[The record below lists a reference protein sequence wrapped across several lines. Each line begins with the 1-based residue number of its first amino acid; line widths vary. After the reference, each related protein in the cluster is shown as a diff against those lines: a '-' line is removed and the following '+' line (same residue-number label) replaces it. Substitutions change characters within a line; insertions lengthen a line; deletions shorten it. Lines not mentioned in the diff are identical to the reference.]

1 MSEPTKRDEPRS
13 TGPLGGLR
21 VVDLTRNLAGPYCT
35 MLLAD
40 LGADVVKIEQPGA
53 GDDTRSWAPPLWGG
67 VSATFLA
74 ANRNKR
80 SVAVDLDRPEGVE
93 LIEKLVSGADVLVES
108 FRPGSLERRG
118 LGYEMLRSSNPRLV
132 YCSVSAFGQDG
143 PLSNRPGY
151 DPVIQAHTG
160 IMSVTG
166 EPDGPPVRLGVA
178 AIDLGTGLWASIG
191 ILAALAARN
200 ATGEGSKVETSLYE
214 VATWWLSYQ
223 IAGFLGSGVVPNRQ
237 GTTAAFI
244 TPYEVFEAS
253 DVGIM
258 IAAANDRLFAALCE
272 VLDRPELVTDPRFT
286 SNPLRVSN
294 RDVLRPIVAGLI
306 AERPAAEWYELL
318 SARSIP
324 CSPVRTV
331 ADLMQDEQLE
341 ALGLMAES
349 VHPEAGALSL
359 VGLPVSRDGERAV
372 REQTPPLLGQHT
384 DEVLGELGLGH
395 EEIES
400 LRRSGVVE

>member
-1 MSEPTKRDEPRS
+1 
-13 TGPLGGLR
+13 

-53 GDDTRSWAPPLWGG
+53 GDDTRSWAPPLWGD

-80 SVAVDLDRPEGVE
+80 SMAVDLDRPEGVE
-93 LIEKLVSGADVLVES
+93 IVKRLADGADVLVES

-118 LGYEMLRSSNPRLV
+118 LGYATLRSVNPRLV
-132 YCSVSAFGQDG
+132 YCSVSAFGQHG
-143 PLSNRPGY
+143 PLSDRPGY

-160 IMSVTG
+160 ILSVTG

-191 ILAALAARN
+191 ILAALASRN
-200 ATGEGSKVETSLYE
+200 ATGKGSRVETSLYE

-223 IAGFLGSGVVPNRQ
+223 IAGFLGSGVVPHRQ

-244 TPYEVFEAS
+244 APYEVFEAS
-253 DVGIM
+253 DGGIM
-258 IAAANDRLFAALCE
+258 VAAANDRLFAALCD
-272 VLDRPELVTDPRFT
+272 VLERPDLVTDPRFS
-286 SNPLRVSN
+286 SNPLRVAN
-294 RDVLRPIVAGLI
+294 RDVLRPVVAGLI
-306 AERPAAEWYELL
+306 AKRPAAEWYELL

-331 ADLMQDEQLE
+331 ADLMQDEQLQT
-341 ALGLMAES
+341 LGLMAES
-349 VHPEAGALSL
+349 VHPEVGDLRL
-359 VGLPVSRDGERAV
+359 VGMPVSRDGERAV
-372 REQTPPLLGQHT
+372 SELPPPLLGQHT
-384 DEVLGELGLGH
+384 DEVLGEIGL
-395 EEIES
+395 EESEIES
-400 LRRSGVVE
+400 LRRSGVVS

>member
-1 MSEPTKRDEPRS
+1 VNPGETKPA
-13 TGPLGGLR
+13 GALQGIR

-93 LIEKLVSGADVLVES
+93 VVKKLALEADVLVES

-118 LGYEMLRSSNPRLV
+118 LGYETLRETNPRLV
-132 YCSVSAFGQDG
+132 YCSVSAFGQEG
-143 PLSNRPGY
+143 PLSDRPGY

-160 IMSVTG
+160 ILSVTG

-191 ILAALAARN
+191 ILSALTARGT
-200 ATGEGSKVETSLYE
+200 TGAGSRVETSLYE

-223 IAGFLGSGVVPNRQ
+223 IAGFLGSGVVPSRQ

-244 TPYEVFEAS
+244 APYEVFEAS
-253 DVGIM
+253 DRGIM
-258 IAAANDRLFAALCE
+258 IAAANDRLFTAFCD
-272 VLDRPELVTDPRFT
+272 VLERPDLLSDPRFAT
-286 SNPLRVSN
+286 NPLRVAN
-294 RDVLRPIVAGLI
+294 RDALRTIVAELI
-306 AERPAAEWYELL
+306 AQRTAAEWYELL
-318 SARSIP
+318 SAKSIP
-324 CSPVRTV
+324 SSPVRTV
-331 ADLMQDEQLE
+331 ADLLEDEQLA
-341 ALGLMAES
+341 ALGLLSES
-349 VHPEAGALSL
+349 VHPQAGPLRL
-359 VGLPVSRDGERAV
+359 VTTPVSRDGNRSV
-372 REQTPPLLGQHT
+372 REQTPPLLGEHT
-384 DEVLGELGLGH
+384 DDVLAEIGLSST
-395 EEIES
+395 EIAA
-400 LRRSGVVE
+400 LRQSGVVE

>member
-1 MSEPTKRDEPRS
+1 
-13 TGPLGGLR
+13 

-40 LGADVVKIEQPGA
+40 LGADVIKIEQPGA

-93 LIEKLVSGADVLVES
+93 LVKKLARDADILVES

-118 LGYEMLRSSNPRLV
+118 LGYETLREANPRLV
-132 YCSVSAFGQDG
+132 YCSVSAFGPVG
-143 PLSNRPGY
+143 PLSGRPGY

-160 IMSVTG
+160 ILSVTG
-166 EPDGPPVRLGVA
+166 ESAGPPVRLGVA

-191 ILAALAARN
+191 ILAALTARN
-200 ATGEGSKVETSLYE
+200 ATGVGSRVETSLYE

-223 IAGFLGSGVVPNRQ
+223 IAGFLGSGVLPHRQ
-237 GTTAAFI
+237 GTQAAFI
-244 TPYEVFEAS
+244 APYEVFEAA
-253 DVGIM
+253 DGGIM
-258 IAAANDRLFAALCE
+258 VAAANDRLFSALCD
-272 VLDRPELVTDPRFT
+272 VLERPDLVTDARFT
-286 SNPLRVSN
+286 TNPQRVAN
-294 RDVLRPIVAGLI
+294 REVLRPIVAGLI
-306 AERPAAEWYELL
+306 ATKPAAEWYELL

-331 ADLMQDEQLE
+331 ADLLEDEQL
-341 ALGLMAES
+341 ARSGLIGES
-349 VHPEAGALSL
+349 MHPEAGLLRL
-359 VGLPVSRDGERAV
+359 VGMPVSRDGSRSV
-372 REQTPPLLGQHT
+372 REDAPPLLGQHT
-384 DEVLGELGLGH
+384 DEVLAELGLDDR
-395 EEIES
+395 EIET
-400 LRRSGVVE
+400 LRGSGVVS

>member
-1 MSEPTKRDEPRS
+1 VQTPTDKSEPDA
-13 TGPLGGLR
+13 GGALQGLR

-53 GDDTRSWAPPLWGG
+53 GDDTRSWAPPLWGP

-93 LIEKLVSGADVLVES
+93 VVKKLALDADVVVES

-118 LGYEMLRSSNPRLV
+118 LGYETLRAANPRLV
-132 YCSVSAFGQDG
+132 YCSVSAFGQEG
-143 PLSNRPGY
+143 PLSGRPGY

-160 IMSVTG
+160 ILSVTG

-191 ILAALAARN
+191 ILAALASRA
-200 ATGEGSKVETSLYE
+200 ATGEGSRVETSLYE

-244 TPYEVFEAS
+244 APYEVFEAS
-253 DVGIM
+253 DGGIM
-258 IAAANDRLFAALCE
+258 VAAANDRLFASLCD
-272 VLDRPELVTDPRFT
+272 VLERPDLVTDERFLT
-286 SNPLRVSN
+286 NPLRVAN
-294 RDVLRPIVAGLI
+294 RDVLRPIVAELI
-306 AERPAAEWYELL
+306 AKRSAAEWYELL

-331 ADLMQDEQLE
+331 ADLMQDQQL
-341 ALGLMAES
+341 AVLGLMAES
-349 VHPEAGALSL
+349 VHPEAGPIRL
-359 VGLPVSRDGERAV
+359 VGMPVSRNGERSV

-384 DEVLGELGLGH
+384 DEVLGEIGLDRA
-395 EEIES
+395 EIDS
-400 LRRSGVVE
+400 LRQSGVVG